1 MAETNSKPAA
11 KPAVAKASVAK
22 PAPTKK
28 PAAKKVAAPKKAAAP
43 KKEVAPK
50 KAAAPKKTAA
60 AKKPADKP
68 RKISPQERYRMVEV
82 AAYFI
87 AERNSFAD
95 SPVGYWIEAEVQISK
110 MSGK

>member
-50 KAAAPKKTAA
+50 KAAA

>member
-22 PAPTKK
+22 PAPAKK

-50 KAAAPKKTAA
+50 KAAA

>member
-22 PAPTKK
+22 AAPTKK

-50 KAAAPKKTAA
+50 KAAA